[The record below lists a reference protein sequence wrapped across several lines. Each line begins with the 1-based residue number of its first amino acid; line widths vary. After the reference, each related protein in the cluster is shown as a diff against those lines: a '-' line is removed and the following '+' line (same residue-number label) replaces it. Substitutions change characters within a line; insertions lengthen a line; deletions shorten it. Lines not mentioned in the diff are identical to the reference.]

1 LVPYLVYP
9 VAETIYRTFLA
20 GVTSGLVVELSHQGQ
35 LHQIL
40 RMKLDLPAGMK
51 PFCRSG
57 AAPFQPL
64 EILAQIRAL
73 AASTLVAKA

>member
-1 LVPYLVYP
+1 
-9 VAETIYRTFLA
+9 
-20 GVTSGLVVELSHQGQ
+20 
-35 LHQIL
+35 
-40 RMKLDLPAGMK
+40 MK